1 MPLSWRQLASLL
13 GPPGHQGPS
22 RLTLTSPVAGDKLP
36 LLYAWSSLTLSEV
49 RALVVG
55 TSPSVT
61 FSLRHGSDF
70 SAAGTPVKA
79 DGMVATNTT
88 TGESWSSLDSP
99 EIPAGS
105 WLWIVVDAVT
115 GTGVSL
121 HTSVRLST

>member
-1 MPLSWRQLASLL
+1 
-13 GPPGHQGPS
+13 
-22 RLTLTSPVAGDKLP
+22 LTSPVAGDKLP
-36 LLYAWSSLTLSEV
+36 LLYTWSSLTLSEV

-79 DGMVATNTT
+79 DGMDATNTT

-105 WLWIVVDAVT
+105 WLWIVVDAVS